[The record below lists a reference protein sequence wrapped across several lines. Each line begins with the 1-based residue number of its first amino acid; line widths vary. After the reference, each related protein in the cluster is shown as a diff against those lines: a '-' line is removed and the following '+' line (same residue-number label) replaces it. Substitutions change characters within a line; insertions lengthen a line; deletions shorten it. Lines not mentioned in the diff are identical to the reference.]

1 MKNRLK
7 SNKFLLSIITLV
19 IPITIQ
25 SLISSSLNMVD
36 NLMIGSLGESSIA
49 SVGMVNQYFFV
60 FMLALS
66 GINAGAGIFMSQF
79 WGQKKTTDIRKMLG
93 LDLVLS
99 IIVSILFFIPAFI
112 FPETIMRIFVK
123 DAEVINL
130 GIQYLKII
138 SITFIFTSITQAY
151 STTLRC
157 IGIAKSPMYGSLIG
171 ILVNGILNWVLIF
184 GNLGFPALGVAG
196 AAIATSIA
204 RFMEM
209 IYIIICAYK
218 TNDVIKG
225 KVKEVFSFDY
235 DFVRVY
241 FQTSSSVI
249 INELVWSLGLTV
261 YLIIYSKIGISA
273 VASMQISSTIN
284 NMFMVLSMGLASA
297 AAIIIGNK
305 IGEGEE
311 ETAIDYATKLGVLA
325 PIIGLFSGLALWIA
339 SPFIVNLFNINPETI
354 RMTTNVLRIM
364 ALFAPLRFFNVL
376 MIVGVFRGGGDTKYS
391 MFVQLGCIWAFAIP
405 SAYIG
410 AVYFK
415 LPLESVFFIICLEDV
430 IKVFFE
436 ARRLGSKKWIRN
448 VANEIGE
455 ISVKPL

>member
-1 MKNRLK
+1 MINRLK
-7 SNKFLLSIITLV
+7 SNKFLISIITLV

-79 WGQKKTTDIRKMLG
+79 WGRKKISDIRKMLG
-93 LDLVLS
+93 LDLLLS

-112 FPETIMRIFVK
+112 FPESIMKIFVK

-171 ILVNGILNWVLIF
+171 ILVNGLLNWVLIF

-225 KVKEVFSFDY
+225 KVKEIFSFDY

-305 IGEGEE
+305 IGAGEE
-311 ETAIDYATKLGVLA
+311 DLAIDYATKLGILA
-325 PIIGLFSGLALWIA
+325 PIIGLFSGLALWLA
-339 SPFIVNLFNINPETI
+339 SPMIVNIFNINPETI
-354 RMTTNVLRIM
+354 RMTINVLKIM
-364 ALFAPLRFFNVL
+364 ALFAPLRFFNAL

-391 MFVQLGCIWAFAIP
+391 MFVQLGCIWAYAIP
-405 SAYIG
+405 TAYVA

-415 LPLESVFFIICLEDV
+415 LPLEAVFFIICLEDV
-430 IKVFFE
+430 IKIFFE
-436 ARRLGSKKWIRN
+436 ARRLRSKKWIRN
-448 VANEIGE
+448 VANEIGKVS
-455 ISVKPL
+455 IKTT

>member
-1 MKNRLK
+1 
-7 SNKFLLSIITLV
+7 
-19 IPITIQ
+19 
-25 SLISSSLNMVD
+25 
-36 NLMIGSLGESSIA
+36 
-49 SVGMVNQYFFV
+49 
-60 FMLALS
+60 
-66 GINAGAGIFMSQF
+66 
-79 WGQKKTTDIRKMLG
+79 
-93 LDLVLS
+93 
-99 IIVSILFFIPAFI
+99 
-112 FPETIMRIFVK
+112 
-123 DAEVINL
+123 
-130 GIQYLKII
+130 
-138 SITFIFTSITQAY
+138 
-151 STTLRC
+151 
-157 IGIAKSPMYGSLIG
+157 
-171 ILVNGILNWVLIF
+171 
-184 GNLGFPALGVAG
+184 
-196 AAIATSIA
+196 
-204 RFMEM
+204 M

>member
-7 SNKFLLSIITLV
+7 NNKFLFTIITLV
-19 IPITIQ
+19 IPITLQ

-49 SVGMVNQYFFV
+49 SVGLVNQYFFV

-79 WGQKKTTDIRKMLG
+79 WGRKNISNIRKMLG

-123 DAEVINL
+123 DTEVINL

-138 SITFIFTSITQAY
+138 SITFIFTSITGAY

-171 ILVNGILNWVLIF
+171 ILVNATLNWVLIF

-209 IYIIICAYK
+209 IYIVVCAYK

-225 KVKEVFSFDY
+225 KVKEIFSFNY

-249 INELVWSLGLTV
+249 INELVWSLGLTA

-297 AAIIIGNK
+297 TAIIIGNK
-305 IGEGEE
+305 IGAGEE
-311 ETAIDYATKLGVLA
+311 EVAIDYATKLGILA
-325 PIIGLFSGLALWIA
+325 PIIGLLSGLALWFA
-339 SPFIVNLFNINPETI
+339 SPMIVNVFKINPDTI
-354 RMTTNVLRIM
+354 KMTINVLKIM
-364 ALFAPLRFFNVL
+364 ALFAPLRFFNAL

-391 MFVQLGCIWAFAIP
+391 MFVQLGCIWAYAIP
-405 SAYIG
+405 AAYIA

-415 LPLESVFFIICLEDV
+415 LPLEGVFFIICLEDV

-436 ARRLGSKKWIRN
+436 ARRLRSKKWIKN
-448 VANEIGE
+448 VVNEMGTV
-455 ISVKPL
+455 SVKTS

>member
-7 SNKFLLSIITLV
+7 SNKFLISIITLV

-25 SLISSSLNMVD
+25 SLVSSSLNMVD
-36 NLMIGSLGESSIA
+36 NLMIGNLGESSIA

-79 WGQKKTTDIRKMLG
+79 WGRKKISHIRKMLG

-112 FPETIMRIFVK
+112 FPESIMRIFAK

-138 SITFIFTSITQAY
+138 SITFIFTSITSAY

-171 ILVNGILNWVLIF
+171 VLVNGVLNWVLIF
-184 GNLGFPALGVAG
+184 GNLGFPAMGVAG

-204 RFMEM
+204 RFIEM
-209 IYIIICAYK
+209 IYILNCAYK
-218 TNDVIKG
+218 TNDIIKC
-225 KVKEVFSFDY
+225 KVRELFNFDY
-235 DFVRVY
+235 DFIRVY

-249 INELVWSLGLTV
+249 INEMVWALGLTV

-284 NMFMVLSMGLASA
+284 NMFMVVSMGLASA

-305 IGEGEE
+305 IGAGEE
-311 ETAIDYATKLGVLA
+311 EVAIEYATKLGILA
-325 PIIGLFSGLALWIA
+325 PIIGLFSGLALWFA
-339 SPFIVNLFNINPETI
+339 SPIIVSLFKINPETI
-354 RMTTNVLRIM
+354 KMTINVLKIM
-364 ALFAPLRFFNVL
+364 ALFAPLRFFNAL

-391 MFVQLGCIWAFAIP
+391 MYVQLGCIWAYAIP
-405 SAYIG
+405 AAYI
-410 AVYFK
+410 ATVYFK
-415 LPLESVFFIICLEDV
+415 LPLETVFFIICLEDV

-436 ARRLGSKKWIRN
+436 YKRLRSKKWIRN
-448 VANEIGE
+448 VSNEIVN
-455 ISVKPL
+455 ISLKTS

>member
-1 MKNRLK
+1 MINKLK
-7 SNKFLLSIITLV
+7 SNKFLISIITLV

-25 SLISSSLNMVD
+25 SLVSSSLNMVD
-36 NLMIGSLGESSIA
+36 NLMIGNLGESSIA
-49 SVGMVNQYFFV
+49 AVGMVNQYFFI

-66 GINAGAGIFMSQF
+66 GLNAGAGIFMSQF
-79 WGQKKTTDIRKMLG
+79 WGRKKISEIRKMLG
-93 LDLVLS
+93 LDILLS

-112 FPETIMRIFVK
+112 FPESIMRIFTTDVG
-123 DAEVINL
+123 VINL
-130 GIQYLKII
+130 GVQYLKII
-138 SITFIFTSITQAY
+138 SITFIFTSITTAY

-171 ILVNGILNWVLIF
+171 IFVNAILNWVLIF
-184 GNLGFPALGVAG
+184 GNFGFPAMGVAG

-218 TNDVIKG
+218 TNDIIKC
-225 KVKEVFSFDY
+225 KAKEMFNLSY

-249 INELVWSLGLTV
+249 INELIWALGLTA

-305 IGEGEE
+305 IGAGEE
-311 ETAIDYATKLGVLA
+311 DSAIEYATKLGILA
-325 PIIGLFSGLALWIA
+325 PIIGLISGLALWFA
-339 SPFIVNLFNINPETI
+339 SPMIVGIFNINPETAK
-354 RMTTNVLRIM
+354 MTINVLKIM
-364 ALFAPLRFFNVL
+364 ALFAPIRFFNAL

-391 MFVQLGCIWAFAIP
+391 MFVQLGCVWGYAIP
-405 SAYIG
+405 AGYIV

-415 LPLESVFFIICLEDV
+415 LPLESVFFAICLEDV
-430 IKVFFE
+430 IKIFFE
-436 ARRLGSKKWIRN
+436 ARRLKSKKWIKN
-448 VANEIGE
+448 VANEMVKV
-455 ISVKPL
+455 SVKTV

>member
-7 SNKFLLSIITLV
+7 NNKFLFTIITLV
-19 IPITIQ
+19 IPITLQ

-49 SVGMVNQYFFV
+49 SVGLVNQYFFV

-79 WGQKKTTDIRKMLG
+79 WGRKNISNIRKMLG

-123 DAEVINL
+123 DTEVINL

-171 ILVNGILNWVLIF
+171 ILVNATLNWVLIF
-184 GNLGFPALGVAG
+184 GNLGFPALGVVG
-196 AAIATSIA
+196 AAIATSMA
-204 RFMEM
+204 RFIEM

-218 TNDVIKG
+218 TNDVIRS
-225 KVKEVFSFDY
+225 KVKEIFSFDY
-235 DFVRVY
+235 DFIRVY

-261 YLIIYSKIGISA
+261 YLMIYSKIGISA

-305 IGEGEE
+305 IGAGEE
-311 ETAIDYATKLGVLA
+311 DVAIDYATKLGILA
-325 PIIGLFSGLALWIA
+325 PIIGLFSGLALWFA
-339 SPFIVNLFNINPETI
+339 SPLIVNVFKINPDTI
-354 RMTTNVLRIM
+354 KMTINVLKIM
-364 ALFAPLRFFNVL
+364 ALFAPLRFFNAL

-391 MFVQLGCIWAFAIP
+391 MLVQLGGIWAYAIP
-405 SAYIG
+405 TAYIG

-415 LPLESVFFIICLEDV
+415 LPLEGVFFIICLEDV

-436 ARRLGSKKWIRN
+436 ARRLRSKKWIKN
-448 VANEIGE
+448 VVNEIG
-455 ISVKPL
+455 SVSLKTS